1 MAACPSSVPD
11 TRRTTCSLPGPRDP
25 RVGHARE
32 RHASAALLDP
42 IATRSRPTVE
52 AVERGQ
58 GSVEYAGLLAALVVL
73 VGVIALV
80 AASHP
85 PEIAWSDLIR
95 VPRHRTA
102 RTADERALRDPVLG
116 PIIAASAPSIV
127 LERDEYGRDFSI
139 PVSDGCRSERCA
151 AYGQARCVLYVHV
164 VRRPARTVFEYWTYY
179 PTSQTDHLPVVALQG
194 YHRDDWEGV
203 EVAFDARGALEGARG
218 SAHLGWNGSAPWW
231 DQRRDNW
238 APYDGI
244 AYRAA
249 GSHATGLAPRRPRSC
264 RRCLERRPRRRR
276 GTLVRAA
283 RRRSGR
289 ARRAPVRLR
298 RRGSLGEAGL
308 DRSRRRAHRRTRIV
322 SRVAA
327 TAARAWALGLDA
339 AGVGLALP
347 RGEGLAW

>member
-1 MAACPSSVPD
+1 M
-11 TRRTTCSLPGPRDP
+11 
-25 RVGHARE
+25 
-32 RHASAALLDP
+32 
-42 IATRSRPTVE
+42 
-52 AVERGQ
+52 ERGQ

-249 GSHATGLAPRRPRSC
+249 GSHATGLRRERPRSC

-276 GTLVRAA
+276 GALRASCAPPIGPRAA
-283 RRRSGR
+283 RARSTP
-289 ARRAPVRLR
+289 APWLPGTKQAWTDPGVEHTGGP
-298 RRGSLGEAGL
+298 GS
-308 DRSRRRAHRRTRIV
+308 SPV
-322 SRVAA
+322 VAA
-327 TAARAWALGLDA
+327 AAARAWALGLDA